1 MKKVFS
7 IIFVIVL
14 SLFAFAGCTDDKSKS
29 NSSNSASNV
38 ITAQQIDCWY
48 NPNTGFYQLIVAIK
62 VNETLYYP
70 TSSSP
75 GIVSSTIDQRGMFIG
90 DDFGCLNSDD
100 LDVFIPKGNTL
111 YALFSLDSTE
121 GDQKQLVT
129 LTFPAVVFKN
139 ITEDYFDFE
148 QVFSNEFSVGIQ

>member
-1 MKKVFS
+1 MKKVFL
-7 IIFVIVL
+7 IISVVVL
-14 SLFAFAGCTDDKSKS
+14 SLFAFAGCTDDKSKN
-29 NSSNSASNV
+29 NSSNSAGNV

-48 NPNTGFYQLIVAIK
+48 NPHTDLYQFIVAIE

-70 TSSSP
+70 TSSPP

-100 LDVFIPKGNTL
+100 SDVFIPKGDTL
-111 YALFSLDSTE
+111 YALFSLYSNE
-121 GDQKQLVT
+121 GNQKQQVT
-129 LTFPAVVFKN
+129 LTFPALIFKN

-148 QVFSNEFSVGIQ
+148 QVFSNEFSVGI